1 MRVTNSI
8 LTFPLCLPITEKL
21 TRSNYALWQV
31 QILPAVRGAQL
42 EGFLDGTEVAPPK
55 IIKEKGANGKDVA
68 KPNPEYARWLAQD
81 QQVLAYL

>member
-1 MRVTNSI
+1 MRVANSI

-31 QILPAVRGAQL
+31 QILPAVHGAQL

-55 IIKEKGANGKDVA
+55 TIKEKGADGKDVA